1 MAATGPGNTAGSDP
15 GLVRRRYEDIS
26 RYIDVSRYIDNIYRY
41 LGGGGGLAAV
51 GGHAGAGRGGAG
63 GHGEHHRH
71 GVDRG
76 HRPPARAV
84 QGDG

>member
-15 GLVRRRYEDIS
+15 GLVRDRYLDI
-26 RYIDVSRYIDNIYRY
+26 SRYIDNIYRY